1 VEVNGINPNEY
12 ERRFKGKIP
21 IKRIESPT
29 DNRALGALGALI
41 QRENPN
47 KGN

>member
-1 VEVNGINPNEY
+1 MGLSNVGMADL
-12 ERRFKGKIP
+12 RRFKGKIP
-21 IKRIESPT
+21 IKGIESIYGRPFHWLNT
-29 DNRALGALGALI
+29 TLI